1 MEIVYRTIF
10 SFSEGYNFLNRQ
22 VCFEFRQLAPK
33 IRGCVYLN
41 QILKDG
47 RGAIFTER
55 RDMVVICIELGLFAL
70 LEVCRK
76 YIPVDVCNIAAEKN
90 NLSSLK
96 WCMRQGYKLDGFIYH
111 YIAKNNNLEMAKW
124 VKSDPGIFW
133 SCSAVICSYAAQ
145 EGRLEM
151 LQWMRQEGFPWD
163 ESTCTGAA
171 YYGHL
176 EVLQWARTNDCPW
189 NESTCTAAAAGG
201 HLEVLKWARSWG
213 CPWDANTYH
222 NAVRAGYPEIIKWL
236 VDNGC
241 PQE

>member
-10 SFSEGYNFLNRQ
+10 SFSEGYNFRNRQ

-76 YIPVDVCNIAAEKN
+76 YIPADVCNIAAEKN

-176 EVLQWARTNDCPW
+176 EVLKWARTNDW
-189 NESTCTAAAAGG
+189 FYRKAIKFFTKHGFVKNLLERK
-201 HLEVLKWARSWG
+201 HLYSCCHRRTSRGSKVGTFMGLPLG
-213 CPWDANTYH
+213 CKYLP
-222 NAVRAGYPEIIKWL
+222 
-236 VDNGC
+236 
-241 PQE
+241 

>member
-10 SFSEGYNFLNRQ
+10 SFSEGYNFRNRQ

-55 RDMVVICIELGLFAL
+55 RDMVVICIELGLFTL

-96 WCMRQGYKLDGFIYH
+96 WCMRKGYKVDGFIYH
-111 YIAKNNNLEMAKW
+111 YIAKSNNLEMAKW

-201 HLEVLKWARSWG
+201 HLEVLKWARSQGWFYRL
-213 CPWDANTYH
+213 AIKFY
-222 NAVRAGYPEIIKWL
+222 VRL
-236 VDNGC
+236 RLT
-241 PQE
+241 